1 MQVHQKVSF
10 LQHNILFIVCITYAR
25 HVIPPYPARLFQS
38 ENLDISKFGRE
49 QSGNPSWKQLDHTSH
64 FSIFSLQMEMQ
75 VKAESAYHT
84 EKCI

>member
-1 MQVHQKVSF
+1 MNF
-10 LQHNILFIVCITYAR
+10 LQHSNNT
-25 HVIPPYPARLFQS
+25 PYPARLFQS
-38 ENLDISKFGRE
+38 ENLDILKIHSKFGRE
-49 QSGNPSWKQLDHTSH
+49 QSGNPSWKQLDHASH